1 MNKEIKQKRRQT
13 ATRLFV
19 LFAAA
24 LFIALPLFATPA
36 LAAEGGGDWRPVYDT
51 VMLWVNFLILAFVIY
66 YFGRRPLGNFLKGQQ
81 DEVSSELKKLE
92 DRKKQFEGQ
101 IRETRQMIE
110 ESNTRFEKIK
120 TRITEEGRRKRQEI
134 IDGANEQSRKLLEM
148 EKKKA
153 ANQIAQARQR
163 LLAELADTASDLAA
177 RQLPSEMTEADQEN
191 MLSLYI
197 SQITAY
203 SQQTAS

>member
-1 MNKEIKQKRRQT
+1 MNKEIKQNRRQT
-13 ATRLFV
+13 ATRLFF

-24 LFIALPLFATPA
+24 LFIALPLLAAPA
-36 LAAEGGGDWRPVYDT
+36 MAAEGGSGWRPVYDT
-51 VMLWVNFLILAFVIY
+51 VMLWVNFFILAFVIY
-66 YFGRRPLGNFLKGQQ
+66 YYGRKPLGNFLKGQQ

-92 DRKKQFEGQ
+92 DRKKQFEDQ

-110 ESNTRFEKIK
+110 ESSTRFEKIK

-153 ANQIAQARQR
+153 ANQIAQARQH